1 MAIAFQCSHCNHSLR
16 VPDDVAGK
24 RIKCPKCQQV
34 LRIPGPSE
42 ELSEDKQSP
51 DEKQVGTE
59 PLLQLKTPDGSVY
72 GPVPRDEMDR
82 WLNEGRITAQCELLD
97 EQGNHR
103 HWASELY
110 PQLSNVAS
118 PPPPPPSDAG
128 SQPAPVT
135 VYPVASS
142 LAPSTSPLPKKP
154 WHTDDVQLRHAR
166 GDAEA
171 AVPRFRPRSY
181 PAMNLTSRFYR
192 ALGWILVFVGGIA
205 AFFFSVIY
213 VGGTIMSADQGPSE
227 LLVPLALG
235 FAALVGGAIYL
246 AAMVI
251 TLWAAAE
258 AIKCLLDIQ
267 DNSHRCSFYL
277 QNLQQREHEDTP

>member
-34 LRIPGPSE
+34 LRIPGSSE
-42 ELSEDKQSP
+42 DPTEDKQRP
-51 DEKQVGTE
+51 PEEQTGPE
-59 PLLQLKTPDGSVY
+59 PLLQLKTPDGNVY

-82 WLNEGRITAQCELLD
+82 WLHEGRITAQCELLD
-97 EQGNHR
+97 GQGTHWR
-103 HWASELY
+103 WASELY
-110 PQLSNVAS
+110 PQLSSVAN

-128 SQPAPVT
+128 SQAAAVT
-135 VYPVASS
+135 VYPVATS
-142 LAPSTSPLPKKP
+142 LTPPTSPLPKKA
-154 WHTDDVQLRHAR
+154 WHTDDARLRHGR
-166 GDAEA
+166 SDAEA

-192 ALGWILVFVGGIA
+192 ALGWILIFVGGIA

-213 VGGTIMSADQGPSE
+213 VGGTIMSADEGPSE

-235 FAALVGGAIYL
+235 FAALVGGAIDQL
-246 AAMVI
+246 FPI
-251 TLWAAAE
+251 G
-258 AIKCLLDIQ
+258 LDGPQEIFWGRARMPRWRWI
-267 DNSHRCSFYL
+267 S
-277 QNLQQREHEDTP
+277 PA

>member
-1 MAIAFQCSHCNHSLR
+1 MAIAFPCSHCSHSLR

-24 RIKCPKCQQV
+24 RIKCPKCQQI

-42 ELSEDKQSP
+42 EQT
-51 DEKQVGTE
+51 GTE
-59 PLLQLKTPDGSVY
+59 PLLQLKTPDGHVY
-72 GPVPRDEMDR
+72 GPVPREEMDR
-82 WLNEGRITAQCELLD
+82 WMHEGRITDRCELLD

-103 HWASELY
+103 QWASECY
-110 PQLSNVAS
+110 PQLSSVN
-118 PPPPPPSDAG
+118 PPPPTSSDAG
-128 SQPAPVT
+128 SPTAPVT

-142 LAPSTSPLPKKP
+142 FMPPTSPLPKTS
-154 WHTDDVQLRHAR
+154 WHTDDTQLRQVHS
-166 GDAEA
+166 DSEA
-171 AVPRFRPRSY
+171 VVPRFRPRSY
-181 PAMNLTSRFYR
+181 PALNLTSRFYR
-192 ALGWILVFVGGIA
+192 ALGWVLVFVGGIA

-213 VGGTIMSADQGPSE
+213 VGGMILSTDEGQSE

-277 QNLQQREHEDTP
+277 QNFQKREQEDTP